1 MLGGMLLVGVAMAAE
16 KEAGPVRPGRVVSLN
31 LCTDQLALMLA
42 DPGQVI
48 SVSALAHD
56 PQVSL
61 LAEQARSIPPNRGSA
76 EEIYLMKPDL
86 VLAGPF
92 STVATSRILSRLGIR
107 VAMIEP
113 AYTLADVAARLRQLG
128 RLLGHPERGE
138 AMASAYET
146 RLRQF
151 AMAARP
157 GIMDGMPGA
166 GNGEQVSMPLLATYS
181 ANGYMAGS
189 ASITGELIT
198 LSGFASLAEQLGY
211 RRGGSVP
218 LEDLILADPAVIIT
232 SRPERGQSRAEAVLA
247 HPALRKLQARHVGA
261 VTTDRDWVCGTPQL
275 ASVLRRLVGL
285 RQQLGTSLIPDA
297 AQGEAER

>member
-1 MLGGMLLVGVAMAAE
+1 MLAE
-16 KEAGPVRPGRVVSLN
+16 K
-31 LCTDQLALMLA
+31 
-42 DPGQVI
+42 
-48 SVSALAHD
+48 
-56 PQVSL
+56 
-61 LAEQARSIPPNRGSA
+61 ARLIAANRGSA

-138 AMASAYET
+138 AMASAYEN
-146 RLRQF
+146 RLSQL
-151 AMAARP
+151 AMAARR
-157 GIMDGMPGA
+157 GIAADTPGA
-166 GNGEQVSMPLLATYS
+166 ARDEPASMPLLATYS

-189 ASITGELIT
+189 ASITGELIR
-198 LSGFASLAEQLGY
+198 LAGFASLAEQLGY

-218 LEDLILADPAVIIT
+218 LEALILADPAVIIT
-232 SRPERGQSRAEAVLA
+232 SRPERGQSRAEAVMA
-247 HPALRKLQARHVGA
+247 HPALRKLQGRHVGA

-275 ASVLRRLVGL
+275 ASVLLRLTNL
-285 RQQLGTSLIPDA
+285 RQQLGTSRMPA
-297 AQGEAER
+297 AAPGEAER